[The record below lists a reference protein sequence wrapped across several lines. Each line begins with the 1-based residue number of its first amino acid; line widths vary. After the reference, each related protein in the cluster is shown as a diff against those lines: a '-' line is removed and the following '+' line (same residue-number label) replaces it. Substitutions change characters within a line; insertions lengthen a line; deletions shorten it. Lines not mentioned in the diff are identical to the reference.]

1 MILQEY
7 ETEDIAEF
15 TGDFIPLIKMA
26 STIDGMIRVDEPT
39 WFSQN
44 MQAFHKCFDLFHK
57 KYRDIKLQIIEGDMF
72 RIRVFFIG
80 TTIKHIAELAIAL
93 ERVKAAGPSANKVY
107 PAIPENREKILS
119 HITDVV
125 YLTFFSLSKTKAMIL
140 KRHLNGDIELLYD
153 TDTITEPNNPDF
165 ELCCYFGCLHRFAH

>member
-80 TTIKHIAELAIAL
+80 TTIKHI
-93 ERVKAAGPSANKVY
+93 
-107 PAIPENREKILS
+107 
-119 HITDVV
+119 
-125 YLTFFSLSKTKAMIL
+125 
-140 KRHLNGDIELLYD
+140 
-153 TDTITEPNNPDF
+153 PDF
-165 ELCCYFGCLHRFAH
+165 ELCCYFGCLHGFDHSIDIVREAALFMNTNALKAIFPDRRL